1 MKYQLDKSV
10 IKSEFPNLELQSK
23 HRKKVAFTLKGGQDI
38 VIGKEKDNGD
48 YDSEL
53 YEFSNVDDNLVWP
66 TPPDLP
72 NYWAKVDFDKWNG
85 VIDSNSRDDF
95 NKGTTQLQ
103 ATVNALVDYETDQ
116 RNYFAKLQET
126 LSDFRGLI
134 LKIINFSVAK
144 FMHDEVEVKY
154 YKKDDVDKKIDDLQA
169 QINNLTNAVTYKPDG
184 SQNSVFP
191 PSYTGDR
198 DINDKISDAV
208 IKQHVENLSDEDMK
222 GDNN

>member
-72 NYWAKVDFDKWNG
+72 NYWHDVDLDKWNG
-85 VIDSNSRDDF
+85 VIDSNFKDSLNSNNDQIQKSI
-95 NKGTTQLQ
+95 NSLYE
-103 ATVNALVDYETDQ
+103 YETDQ
-116 RNYFAKLQET
+116 RNFFAKLKDT
-126 LSDFRGLI
+126 LSDFKGFVET
-134 LKIINFSVAK
+134 IISAKTAEFLSKFS
-144 FMHDEVEVKY
+144 DQY
-154 YKKDDVDKKIDDLQA
+154 YKKDEIDDKVRVLQS
-169 QINNLTNAVTYKPDG
+169 QIDHLKNENSTSNGIKKPG
-184 SQNSVFP
+184 VF
-191 PSYTGDR
+191 
-198 DINDKISDAV
+198 
-208 IKQHVENLSDEDMK
+208 
-222 GDNN
+222 